1 MLLFSQQL
9 ICCIKNNDVNIMTT
23 SSPFE
28 LLLNI
33 ALDLNLSLTAGDRY
47 ERLVTSVAGTLHCD
61 AAVLFRVSGEKLL
74 PLYAHGLRAEGLGQT
89 YLRREHPRLDLI
101 CGSRE
106 PTRFPAD
113 SPLPDPFD
121 GLLAD
126 AHGIEKIHACLG
138 CPLWVEDELVGV
150 LSLDAREPN
159 AFDSFEDRF
168 LAALC
173 ALTAAVMRT
182 SNLIDALERHARQQD
197 LVARDLVREA
207 GRRQGRL
214 LLGNT
219 PNMVRL
225 REEIALYARSDFPVL
240 ILGETG
246 TGKELVVRE
255 LHGRSPRAGQPLIY
269 VNCAALPESIAES
282 ELFGHVKGA
291 FTGAGAGRAGKFEV
305 ANGGTL
311 FLDEIGELP
320 LPLQPKLLRALQEG
334 EIQRV
339 GSDRTT
345 YVDVRILA
353 ATNRNLTAEVERG
366 RFRADLFHR
375 LDVCRIQ
382 VPALRERKADI
393 ALLAGHFSDRTRRR
407 LGLGPVR
414 ITPEAMDLLAEGD
427 WPGNVRELENVLSR
441 SILLASE
448 RNPAGE
454 SIQVTPDLLGIR
466 GERPVSTPR
475 KEPPA
480 PATRQAAPLRLRE
493 AVDRFQRERI
503 RKALD
508 ASGGN
513 WAAAA
518 RELGMHRSNL
528 HHLARRLGMRKPG
541 RKT

>member
-1 MLLFSQQL
+1 
-9 ICCIKNNDVNIMTT
+9 MTT
-23 SSPFE
+23 RTPFD
-28 LLLNI
+28 LLLGI
-33 ALDLNLSLTAGDRY
+33 ALDLNLSLTSGDRY
-47 ERLVTSVAGTLHCD
+47 SRLVNSVAKALECD
-61 AAVLFRVSGEKLL
+61 AAVLFRVSGEELL
-74 PLYAHGLRAEGLGQT
+74 PLNAHGLRAEGLGHT

-101 CGSRE
+101 CSSRE

-150 LSLDAREPN
+150 LSLDARKPY
-159 AFDSFEDRF
+159 AFDRFEDRY
-168 LAALC
+168 LTALS

-182 SNLIDALERHARQQD
+182 STMMDVLEQHARHQD
-197 LVARDLVREA
+197 LVARDLIREA
-207 GRRQGRL
+207 GQQRGHL

-219 PNMVRL
+219 PTMVRL
-225 REEIALYARSDFPVL
+225 REEISLYARSDFPVL

-246 TGKELVVRE
+246 TGKELVVRD
-255 LHGRSPRAGQPLIY
+255 LHARSPRAVQPLIY

-291 FTGAGAGRAGKFEV
+291 FTGATTSRAGKFEV
-305 ANGGTL
+305 AKGGTL

-320 LPLQPKLLRALQEG
+320 LSLQPKLLRALQEG

-339 GSDRTT
+339 GSDQTT

-353 ATNRNLTAEVERG
+353 ATNRNLPTEVEKG

-382 VPALRERKADI
+382 VPALRERRADI

-414 ITPEAMDLLAEGD
+414 ITPQAMDVLAGGP
-427 WPGNVRELENVLSR
+427 WPGNVRELDNLLSR

-448 RNPAGE
+448 RTPAGE
-454 SIQVTPDLLGIR
+454 TVVVTPEVLGME
-466 GERPVSTPR
+466 GEPALHTREITLPPPVAAV
-475 KEPPA
+475 A
-480 PATRQAAPLRLRE
+480 PVHLRE
-493 AVDRFQRERI
+493 AVNSFQRELI
-503 RKALD
+503 HKALA
-508 ASGGN
+508 ASSGN

-528 HHLARRLGMRKPG
+528 HHLAKRLGLDGER
-541 RKT
+541 RNAATH